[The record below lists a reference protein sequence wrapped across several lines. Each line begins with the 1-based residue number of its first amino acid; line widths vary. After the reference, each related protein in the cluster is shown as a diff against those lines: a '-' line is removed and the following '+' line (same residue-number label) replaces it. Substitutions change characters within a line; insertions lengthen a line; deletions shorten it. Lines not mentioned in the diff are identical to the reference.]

1 MCGIAGLALPDHV
14 LHDAAL
20 VRVMADRLAHRGP
33 DAHGVLA
40 MPGCTFG
47 HRRLSIVD
55 LSDLA
60 AQPMRS
66 PDESAMLTFNGEIY
80 DFAAL
85 RDELVSLGYVFRSRS
100 DTEVLLHAL
109 DAWGDAALQRIHG
122 MFAFGHWSA
131 RDRALT
137 LVAAAGCGS
146 ESGLK
151 STRYDPATSL
161 RFKNATKH
169 DVTYYWIN
177 YEGRR
182 DQMRTLKA
190 GETEDRTTFVTHP
203 FVVVNGRDACVA
215 VYMPLEKP
223 GLVVITD
230 GPK

>member
-1 MCGIAGLALPDHV
+1 MRRILTVSFLFLLLAPAPFGCARTLSGNAPSNASASAPV
-14 LHDAAL
+14 KS
-20 VRVMADRLAHRGP
+20 GP
-33 DAHGVLA
+33 AVTTDK
-40 MPGCTFG
+40 PT
-47 HRRLSIVD
+47 
-55 LSDLA
+55 A
-60 AQPMRS
+60 AQT
-66 PDESAMLTFNGEIY
+66 D
-80 DFAAL
+80 
-85 RDELVSLGYVFRSRS
+85 
-100 DTEVLLHAL
+100 
-109 DAWGDAALQRIHG
+109 RIPED
-122 MFAFGHWSA
+122 SE
-131 RDRALT
+131 LT
-137 LVAAAGCGS
+137 LVASAGCGS

-151 STRYDPATSL
+151 STRYDTATSL